1 MSQKSKTLLQLLQQ
15 QQHFHDDINTSLE
28 SNYRHSSEHTEKKFD
43 LKLQK
48 SILDLYSQIKSNIL
62 KTEDHLLLCQ
72 IRKLV
77 PLDKSEDLYTD
88 PNSLICYIGCI
99 FTVLMQDKLNLE
111 QQVEEQKTRD
121 QSDYE
126 EQLIKLEAEIR
137 QHIRIE
143 QQLKLFA
150 ENTQSK
156 LEDALKIKEELEEEL
171 QGVKSDFQV
180 LYDKNNTLNQKLRT
194 QEKEIQIIKNN
205 SNNETTN
212 QSLKINQNNQ
222 KNQSKKENIEN
233 EHPKQQSITINLQID
248 KQKPPLQDYQDRIQT
263 DPQDD
268 YFKPR
273 NDSHKRIISTHIANT
288 QNNKSNYLATRT
300 QTESYEY
307 QDRKR
312 KNNLSQYETSNVTK
326 HQRNKTAQNVLNL
339 IKDQELKRQQSV
351 KACQD
356 KNQNNQNKIMK
367 KPSNSQH
374 QHVEPNRSNN
384 SVHSFRKQPPEI
396 SQIPRPFSCAEQI
409 EESHNSFQ
417 KDLSMDMGNYQKQ
430 SGDYPDKQQQ
440 IKKLLQQYQQ
450 KHSLN
455 DTLTKKLLQE
465 YKKRQGYNCKTIY

>member
-77 PLDKSEDLYTD
+77 PLDKPEDLYTD

-111 QQVEEQKTRD
+111 QQVEEQKIRD

-171 QGVKSDFQV
+171 QGIKSDFQV
-180 LYDKNNTLNQKLRT
+180 LYEKNNTLNQKLKS
-194 QEKEIQIIKNN
+194 QEKEIQMIKNN
-205 SNNETTN
+205 STIDTTN
-212 QSLKINQNNQ
+212 QSLKSTLNNQ
-222 KNQSKKENIEN
+222 KSQYKKENIEN
-233 EHPKQQSITINLQID
+233 EHPKQQSITINLQVD

-273 NDSHKRIISTHIANT
+273 NDSHKRIISTHVANT
-288 QNNKSNYLATRT
+288 QNNKSSYLATRT
-300 QTESYEY
+300 QTESCEY
-307 QDRKR
+307 QERKR
-312 KNNLSQYETSNVTK
+312 KHNSSHYETSNVQK

-356 KNQNNQNKIMK
+356 KAQSNQNKVMK
-367 KPSNSQH
+367 KPSTSQH
-374 QHVEPNRSNN
+374 AEPNRSNN
-384 SVHSFRKQPPEI
+384 SVHSFRKQPTEV

-409 EESHNSFQ
+409 EESHHSFQ

-430 SGDYPDKQQQ
+430 NGDYSDNQQQ

>member
-77 PLDKSEDLYTD
+77 PLDKLEDLYTD

-111 QQVEEQKTRD
+111 QQVEEQKNRD

-156 LEDALKIKEELEEEL
+156 LEDALKIKEDLEEEL
-171 QGVKSDFQV
+171 LAIKSDFQV
-180 LYDKNNTLNQKLRT
+180 LYEKNNTLNQKLRT

-205 SNNETTN
+205 NTIETTN
-212 QSLKINQNNQ
+212 QSLKTNQNNQ
-222 KNQSKKENIEN
+222 KNISKKENIEN
-233 EHPKQQSITINLQID
+233 EHPKQQQITINLQID
-248 KQKPPLQDYQDRIQT
+248 KQKPPLQDHQDRLQT

-273 NDSHKRIISTHIANT
+273 NDSHKRIISTHVANT
-288 QNNKSNYLATRT
+288 QNNNKSTYLPTRI
-300 QTESYEY
+300 QTESCEY

-312 KNNLSQYETSNVTK
+312 KHNLSQYETSNATK

-339 IKDQELKRQQSV
+339 INQELKRQQSV

-356 KNQNNQNKIMK
+356 KPQCNQNKAIK

-374 QHVEPNRSNN
+374 QHAEPNRSNN
-384 SVHSFRKQPPEI
+384 SVHSFRKQPPEV

-430 SGDYPDKQQQ
+430 SGEYPDKQQQ

-450 KHSLN
+450 KHCLN

>member
-77 PLDKSEDLYTD
+77 PLDKPEDLYTD
-88 PNSLICYIGCI
+88 PNSLICYIGCM

-171 QGVKSDFQV
+171 QAIKSDFQI
-180 LYDKNNTLNQKLRT
+180 LYDKNNSLNQKLRN

-205 SNNETTN
+205 TTEINN
-212 QSLKINQNNQ
+212 QSLKSNNQ
-222 KNQSKKENIEN
+222 KVQSKKDNIEN
-233 EHPKQQSITINLQID
+233 EPPKQQSITINLQID
-248 KQKPPLQDYQDRIQT
+248 KQKPPLQDYQQDRLQT

-273 NDSHKRIISTHIANT
+273 NDSQKRMMISTHINNT
-288 QNNKSNYLATRT
+288 QNNKSSYLATRI

-307 QDRKR
+307 QERKR
-312 KNNLSQYETSNVTK
+312 KHNSSHYETSNATK

-351 KACQD
+351 KACQE
-356 KNQNNQNKIMK
+356 KNQNNQNKVTK
-367 KPSNSQH
+367 KPSTSQH
-374 QHVEPNRSNN
+374 AEPNRSNN
-384 SVHSFRKQPPEI
+384 SVHSFRKQPPEV

-409 EESHNSFQ
+409 EESHHSFH

-430 SGDYPDKQQQ
+430 NGDYQENQQQ
-440 IKKLLQQYQQ
+440 IKKILQQYQQ

-465 YKKRQGYNCKTIY
+465 YKKRQGFNCKTIY

>member
-77 PLDKSEDLYTD
+77 PLDKPEDLYTD

-111 QQVEEQKTRD
+111 QQVEEQKNRD

-171 QGVKSDFQV
+171 QAIKSDFQV

-194 QEKEIQIIKNN
+194 QEKEIQIIKN
-205 SNNETTN
+205 SSTIEINN
-212 QSLKINQNNQ
+212 QPLKSNQNIL
-222 KNQSKKENIEN
+222 KVFSKKENIEN
-233 EHPKQQSITINLQID
+233 EPPKQQSITFNLQVD
-248 KQKPPLQDYQDRIQT
+248 KQKPPLQDFQQQDRLQT

-268 YFKPR
+268 YFKPK
-273 NDSHKRIISTHIANT
+273 NDSHKRMISTHIANN

-300 QTESYEY
+300 QTESCEY
-307 QDRKR
+307 QERKR
-312 KNNLSQYETSNVTK
+312 KHNVSHYETSNVTK

-356 KNQNNQNKIMK
+356 KNQINQNKATK
-367 KPSNSQH
+367 KSSTSQH
-374 QHVEPNRSNN
+374 AEPNRSNN
-384 SVHSFRKQPPEI
+384 SVHSFRKQPPEV

-409 EESHNSFQ
+409 EESHNSFH

-430 SGDYPDKQQQ
+430 SGDYSDNQQQ

-465 YKKRQGYNCKTIY
+465 YKKRQGFNCKTIY